1 MRILISDDDFT
12 SRSILAAVLRKS
24 GHEVTETTNGRE
36 AWEALCRPDAPRLVV
51 LDWVMPEMDG
61 LEVIQ
66 RVRGMESPLPPYIIM
81 VTAKNETADLV
92 AGLDAGADDY
102 VSKPFNLAEL
112 RARIK
117 VAERVVRLQARLSAE
132 ASVDALTELPNR
144 AAILRALG
152 LELSRAE
159 REGGAVAVG
168 ILDIDHFK
176 RVNDTLG
183 HAAGDAVLS
192 AFGNR
197 CRTAMREYDT
207 LGRYGGE
214 EFLLVV
220 PMAELSDEPWERVR
234 EAIASAPF
242 QSDAAPISIT
252 ASLGVSFGRAD
263 PARLIEEAD
272 EALYRAK
279 HNGRNRVEYAQ
290 APSIRLRQSR
300 SAA

>member
-24 GHEVTETTNGRE
+24 GHEVTETRNGRE
-36 AWEALCRPDAPRLVV
+36 AWEVLCRPDPPGLVV
-51 LDWVMPEMDG
+51 LDWLMPEMDG

-66 RVRGMESPLPPYIIM
+66 RVREMESPLPPYIIM
-81 VTAKNETADLV
+81 VTAKNDTADLV
-92 AGLDAGADDY
+92 VGLDAGADDY
-102 VSKPFNLAEL
+102 VAKPFDPAEL

-117 VAERVVRLQARLSAE
+117 VAERVVRLQARLAAE

-152 LELSRAE
+152 SELSRAE
-159 REGGAVAVG
+159 REGGTVAVG

-192 AFGNR
+192 AFGDR

-214 EFLLVV
+214 EFLLVST
-220 PMAELSDEPWERVR
+220 MAERGHGPWERVR
-234 EAIASAPF
+234 EAIASTPF
-242 QSDAAPISIT
+242 QSDVGQISIT
-252 ASLGVSFGRAD
+252 ASLGVSFGRAA

-272 EALYRAK
+272 KALYRAK
-279 HNGRNRVEYAQ
+279 RTGRNRVEYAP
-290 APSIRLRQSR
+290 AAWIRLHQSR